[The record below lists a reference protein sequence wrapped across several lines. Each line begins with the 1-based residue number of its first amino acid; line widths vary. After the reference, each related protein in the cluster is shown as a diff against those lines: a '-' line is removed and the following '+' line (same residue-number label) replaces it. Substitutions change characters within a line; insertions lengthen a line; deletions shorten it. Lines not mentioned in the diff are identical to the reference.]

1 MELEEL
7 WVQLLFPTSKVAQ
20 EVSDGS
26 TQGPKRP
33 PEPQGCRFT
42 SAFQISRDLSLVAK
56 PNVYNTREGILENVA
71 PATW

>member
-1 MELEEL
+1 M
-7 WVQLLFPTSKVAQ
+7 WAQLLFPTSNVAQ

-33 PEPQGCRFT
+33 PEPHGCRFT

-56 PNVYNTREGILENVA
+56 PSVDNTREGILENVA